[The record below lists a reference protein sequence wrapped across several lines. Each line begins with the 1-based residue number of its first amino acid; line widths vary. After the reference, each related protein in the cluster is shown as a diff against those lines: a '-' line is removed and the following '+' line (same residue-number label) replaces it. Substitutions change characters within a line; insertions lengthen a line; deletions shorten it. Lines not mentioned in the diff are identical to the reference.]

1 MKIKN
6 KLKLL
11 IIITFIIVNIN
22 DNKCQTYDIE
32 LNRELYI
39 TGINSLILTISY
51 INHSEF
57 DLSDISKITLD
68 EKKIPFPDNLYYQ
81 NYNKMISDIS
91 DYFLGF
97 NIALPLIT
105 NFNSF
110 KENNSLYIIYLE
122 NLLSTFA
129 LTSLVKTTF
138 KRARPFNYSKNDFKD
153 SQKDDF
159 YSFFSGHT
167 SLAFSSAVFNCII
180 FSKLNANYEY
190 KNLVWILSLT
200 NSSITA
206 FLRVLAGKH
215 FISDVIFGAII
226 GSSVAYL
233 ITEIHYLDHKKD
245 EDNINIFYPISI
257 KIKL

>member
-1 MKIKN
+1 MKITN

-11 IIITFIIVNIN
+11 IIIIFIIVNIN
-22 DNKCQTYDIE
+22 DSKSQTYDID
-32 LNRELYI
+32 LNNELYV

-51 INHSEF
+51 INHSKF
-57 DLSDISKITLD
+57 DLSEIKKISLD
-68 EKKIPFPDNLYYQ
+68 ENEIIFPDNLCYH
-81 NYNKMISDIS
+81 NYNKSISDLS
-91 DYFLGF
+91 DYFLGL
-97 NIALPLIT
+97 NIALPIIT

-138 KRARPFNYSKNDFKD
+138 KRARPFNFFKNDFEN
-153 SQKDDF
+153 SRKDDF
-159 YSFFSGHT
+159 YSFFSGHS
-167 SLAFSSAVFNCII
+167 SLAFSSAIFNCII
-180 FSKLNANYEY
+180 FSKLNANSEY

-215 FISDVIFGAII
+215 FISDVIVGAII

-233 ITEIHYLDHKKD
+233 ITEIHYLDNKKSV
-245 EDNINIFYPISI
+245 DNVNIFYPISI

>member
-11 IIITFIIVNIN
+11 IIIIFIIVNIN
-22 DNKCQTYDIE
+22 DSKSQTYEID
-32 LNRELYI
+32 LNQELYI
-39 TGINSLILTISY
+39 TGINSLILTVSY
-51 INHSEF
+51 FNHSNF
-57 DLSDISKITLD
+57 DLSEI
-68 EKKIPFPDNLYYQ
+68 KKISLDKNKIFFPDNLYYH
-81 NYNKMISDIS
+81 NYNKSISDIS
-91 DYFLGF
+91 DYFLGL

-105 NFNSF
+105 NFSSF
-110 KENNSLYIIYLE
+110 NENNSLYIIYFE

-138 KRARPFNYSKNDFKD
+138 KRARPFNFYKNDFED

-159 YSFFSGHT
+159 YSFFSGHS
-167 SLAFSSAVFNCII
+167 SLAFSSAIFNCII
-180 FSKLNANYEY
+180 FSKLNANCEY

-215 FISDVIFGAII
+215 FISDVIVGAII

-233 ITEIHYLDHKKD
+233 ITELHYHENIKD
-245 EDNINIFYPISI
+245 GDNINIFYPIRI
-257 KIKL
+257 RINL